1 MMMEFT
7 LWDIIRNLLFAMR
20 WTLALSLVA
29 LGGGALFTML
39 LLTLRL
45 TCGARVNRAISL
57 YVNLFQGTPIL
68 MQLFLVF
75 FAFPLVG
82 IEVSP
87 WTAASVCLIL
97 YASAYLLDIWY
108 SAVRSLPRGQWE
120 ACRVLGL
127 SFPQTMMHVVMPQA
141 VRLAAAPSVGFIVQ
155 LIKNT
160 SLTSVIGFEEM
171 TKVGMVL
178 TNATFEPF
186 KIYGLLALGYFLLCF
201 PLSRLARRLEGTS
214 R

>member
-1 MMMEFT
+1 M
-7 LWDIIRNLLFAMR
+7 
-20 WTLALSLVA
+20 A
-29 LGGGALFTML
+29 LGGGAIFTL
-39 LLTLRL
+39 VLLTLRL

-127 SFPQTMMHVVMPQA
+127 SFPQTMRHVVMPQA
-141 VRLAAAPSVGFIVQ
+141 IRLAAAPSVGFIVQ

-201 PLSRLARRLEGTS
+201 PLSRLARRLEGSS

>member
-1 MMMEFT
+1 MIEFT

-20 WTLALSLVA
+20 WTVVLSLSA
-29 LGGGALFTML
+29 LLGGGLLTSL
-39 LLTLRL
+39 LLVLRL
-45 TCGARVNRAISL
+45 TGTPRINRIISL

-82 IEVSP
+82 LHVSP
-87 WTAASVCLIL
+87 WTAATVCLTL
-97 YASAYLLDIWY
+97 YASAYLLDIWH
-108 SAVRSLPRGQWE
+108 SAVLSLPRGQWE

-127 SFPQTMMHVVMPQA
+127 SFFQTLLHVVMPQA
-141 VRLAAAPSVGFIVQ
+141 TRLAAAPSVGFIVQ

-178 TNATFEPF
+178 TNATFQPF
-186 KIYGLLALGYFLLCF
+186 KVYGLLALGYFLLCF
-201 PLSRLARRLEGTS
+201 PLSRLARRLEGAL